1 MLQLNFNPF
10 CSFHVMTDL
19 VTYVAMMLLE
29 ACVLKV
35 VQFTSKSSRLKKSTL
50 CLPCPMSLV
59 AAVARECR
67 QQRKKNHSDNKTGE
81 KSRGPKWK
89 RCCAGKVGGIQ
100 PLKAFCFMES
110 AH

>member
-81 KSRGPKWK
+81 KAEVRNGKGAAPGKW
-89 RCCAGKVGGIQ
+89 A
-100 PLKAFCFMES
+100 AFNP
-110 AH
+110 